1 MKRNKLYQSYDA
13 CMGVAV
19 LFSLLDAWAIFEY
32 YWGIR
37 FKKDPLFIVIFSTIA
52 IIMYVTAVVFLER
65 AYKQSIRR
73 QKEVINEDD

>member
-1 MKRNKLYQSYDA
+1 MKRNKLYKTYDA

-37 FKKDPLFIVIFSTIA
+37 FKKDPPFYRDIFNNSNNNVRDRYCIFGTC
-52 IIMYVTAVVFLER
+52 V
-65 AYKQSIRR
+65 
-73 QKEVINEDD
+73 

>member
-1 MKRNKLYQSYDA
+1 MKRNKLYKTYDA

-37 FKKDPLFIVIFSTIA
+37 FKKDPLFIVIFSTTA
-52 IIMYVTAVVFLER
+52 IIMYVIAIVFLER
-65 AYKQSIRR
+65 SYKQSRR
-73 QKEVINEDD
+73 Q